1 MSFFFKTGFGFVSA
15 ARLWSTLFRV
25 SILTHEEKNA
35 TPFGKIVLPGPYR
48 TWAQNALHIMK
59 GSGHWYTYILLIRT
73 KYQHRPNDLR
83 PSCANSVCSAMH
95 LQRTLAW
102 PTSQIVFVLRCTFN
116 AHLHGRLP
124 SFISGTWYALT
135 KASFGRRRL
144 VLRKEGGHF
153 KVLALHPRR
162 ATRPSNYPIDFS
174 HEVSLFWFRDMHH
187 RCFVCY
193 WVCCTIKLFSSPSV
207 SEVQGHSPEWPKRGT

>member
-102 PTSQIVFVLRCTFN
+102 PTS
-116 AHLHGRLP
+116 
-124 SFISGTWYALT
+124 FIYIRYLVCPYESQFWPAQVGTT
-135 KASFGRRRL
+135 
-144 VLRKEGGHF
+144 EGGGSLQGPCF
-153 KVLALHPRR
+153 AP
-162 ATRPSNYPIDFS
+162 AQS
-174 HEVSLFWFRDMHH
+174 HSAE
-187 RCFVCY
+187 
-193 WVCCTIKLFSSPSV
+193 
-207 SEVQGHSPEWPKRGT
+207 